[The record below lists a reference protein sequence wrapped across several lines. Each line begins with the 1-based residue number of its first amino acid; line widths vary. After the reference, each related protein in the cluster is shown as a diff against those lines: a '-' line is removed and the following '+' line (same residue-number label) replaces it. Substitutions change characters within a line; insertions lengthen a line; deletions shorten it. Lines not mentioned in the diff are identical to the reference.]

1 MHEQRGE
8 FGAALAA
15 IRRKDWTLLW
25 TEYVTYH
32 RDEGRL
38 AALAGDTAG
47 AIRAYQRYLGIRSD
61 ADARLQPEVQR
72 VRAELAALERAST
85 HR

>member
-1 MHEQRGE
+1 LHEQRGE

-15 IRRKDWTLLW
+15 IRRKDWTL
-25 TEYVTYH
+25 
-32 RDEGRL
+32 
-38 AALAGDTAG
+38 LAGDTAG